1 MYIAVVIVY
10 RSVSRNAHPGD
21 HGVHRCTNWQTNC
34 RQIVDRIMTMMI
46 TILLIIHTSLL

>member
-21 HGVHRCTNWQTNC
+21 HMAYIGVPIG
-34 RQIVDRIMTMMI
+34 RQIVDK
-46 TILLIIHTSLL
+46 L